1 VEAVDY
7 RGDGVLMRG
16 ALPRRLLTKFDPF
29 RFPGVDRSA

>member
-1 VEAVDY
+1 VSAVDY

-16 ALPRRLLTKFDPF
+16 TLPRRLVTKFDRF